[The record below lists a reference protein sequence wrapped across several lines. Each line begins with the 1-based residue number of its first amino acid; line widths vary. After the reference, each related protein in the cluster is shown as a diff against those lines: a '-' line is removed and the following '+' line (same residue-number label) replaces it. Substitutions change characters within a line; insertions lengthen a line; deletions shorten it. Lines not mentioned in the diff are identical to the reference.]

1 MRQTQTGM
9 RSADT
14 GRMRQTQTGMRSADT
29 GRMRQTQTG
38 MRGADTG
45 RMRQTQSIP
54 VVRPHEHEPQNE
66 RRRWEHQFSLPSL
79 PSDTPLIPYELLLML
94 AIAVVSLAII
104 LVLGFGGQA
113 SGISSWVASVQTVGN
128 VLGINMPQSAVAPAP
143 VAANPPGDYRLRGAP
158 SISAEQIDQ
167 ILASQGSPAVGTG
180 GAWVAYGRQYEIDP
194 AFALAFF
201 IHESSAGTNPNWI
214 GMKPNG
220 TYTHNIGN
228 IICAGYDTCYNGF
241 RDYPTW
247 EAGIEDWYRL
257 MSNEYIERRGL
268 TTIEEMIPIYCPVSD
283 GCLPDHY
290 IQVVRQMVDR
300 WKQGQL
306 P

>member
-9 RSADT
+9 RSAET
-14 GRMRQTQTGMRSADT
+14 GRMRQTQTGMRSAET
-29 GRMRQTQTG
+29 GRMRQTQP
-38 MRGADTG
+38 
-45 RMRQTQSIP
+45 IP
-54 VVRPHEHEPQNE
+54 VQRPYEHQHEPQDE
-66 RRRWEHQFSLPSL
+66 RRRWERQFSLPSL
-79 PSDTPLIPYELLLML
+79 PPDMPVIPYELLLML
-94 AIAVVSLAII
+94 AIAIVSLAII
-104 LVLGFGGQA
+104 FVLGFGKQA
-113 SGISSWVASVQTVGN
+113 SSVSTWVASVQTVGN
-128 VLGINMPQSAVAPAP
+128 ALGLNMPQPAAAPVP

-158 SISAEQIDQ
+158 SISADQIDQ

-180 GAWVAYGRQYEIDP
+180 GAWLEYGRQYEIDP

-247 EAGIEDWYRL
+247 DAGIEDWYRL